1 MCFDFP
7 PEHKAPKRYQQATKN
22 RIINKNKLIKKY
34 ITILTILFS
43 IFSYSQKENQES
55 TTRKFIEKAQFKRI
69 NKDWST
75 IAEFKSGIGEY
86 VNFYPIEVIDLKS
99 NEKVNALQ
107 LDMFIKNP
115 DTFKTVWVGIDEV
128 EEFITFVEK
137 NVIPNLN
144 LKFKDKST
152 EFIFTAKEMTFSY
165 FVYEKDK
172 KITIKLNSYDNPEI
186 LNYTFWTETQVDKI
200 PKLLEVLKKM
210 VMF

>member
-107 LDMFIKNP
+107 LDLFIKNP

-200 PKLLEVLKKM
+200 PKLLEVLKKIK
-210 VMF
+210 